1 MREHSDENDECQSG
15 SAESDL
21 ARIHASKLRRALPA
35 KSRALAILHRS
46 TYPGGIS
53 AMAKNARRKSAS
65 TTLFD
70 RVGGSPTIF
79 VVMAVVVLA
88 VYGQT
93 LSFTLGKFDE
103 DVIIKFNE
111 KILKNPS
118 NALDVLGRDAFFNNP
133 GRNFYRPVQNFSF
146 FLDTQVGNGRDLPY
160 YLSNLLIHI
169 ATCWLLF
176 LTLRDLR
183 FTPGTSAA
191 SSLIFAVSPLFVHAV
206 AWIPGRGDLLIGM
219 FALLCLRLALR
230 YLESGRGTLL
240 AAFHAIFFL
249 SMFSKETSVLIPV
262 VVAGAWWLI
271 YPDRSATTKRLS
283 LLLLPCVVP
292 IVLFFILRRII
303 IPKFPAEAVFG
314 ITPFL
319 NNLRVIPE
327 SIGKFFVPIGL
338 APLPEFS
345 WLVTGIGTVV
355 AAMLIFFAL
364 RGAEPMQRKLTA
376 FGIGWYLLF
385 TIPGAAYTN
394 ELGSIAY
401 EYLEHRSYLPMM
413 GIVLVFGVVLSNQF
427 ARTRRDNV
435 AHTIVGFIALLG
447 VVSILHARSYK
458 TAESFYNMAID
469 GNPNSGMALL
479 NRGYLKA
486 SKGDVSGA
494 MEDYTRATVACPTY
508 AEAFVNR
515 GVLYQDMGRMTDAG
529 RDFRQAVALNPK
541 LFAAQYNMANW
552 YGRTDD
558 IPNALKHYDES
569 TRLRPTFAEGW
580 AMSASMRAKMGDLQA
595 ALPYFDSALAHDPS
609 LHVVF
614 TNRGKAYYNAG
625 RRAEAC
631 QDWQHGA
638 AIGDAE
644 CAELMRTLCR

>member
-1 MREHSDENDECQSG
+1 
-15 SAESDL
+15 
-21 ARIHASKLRRALPA
+21 
-35 KSRALAILHRS
+35 
-46 TYPGGIS
+46 
-53 AMAKNARRKSAS
+53 MAKTTKRKSAS

-70 RVGGSPTIF
+70 RISASPSIF
-79 VVMAVVVLA
+79 IVLAAVVLV

-93 LSFTLGKFDE
+93 LSFTVGKFDE

-118 NALDVLGRDAFFNNP
+118 NGLDVLKRDAFFNNP

-146 FLDTQVGNGRDLPY
+146 FIDTQLGKGRDLTY

-176 LTLRDLR
+176 LTLRDFR
-183 FTPGTSAA
+183 FSPAA
-191 SSLIFAVSPLFVHAV
+191 SVAASLVFAVSPLFVHAV

-219 FALLCLRLALR
+219 FALLCVRLASR
-230 YLESGRGTLL
+230 YLESGRGALL
-240 AAFHAIFFL
+240 AAFHGVFFL

-262 VVAGAWWLI
+262 VVAGAWWLFD
-271 YPDRSATTKRLS
+271 PNRSATSRRLVA
-283 LLLLPCVVP
+283 LLAPCVVP
-292 IVLFFILRRII
+292 VALFFFLRRII
-303 IPKFPAEAVFG
+303 IPKFPAETVFG
-314 ITPFL
+314 VTPFL

-345 WLVTGIGTVV
+345 WLVTGIGAAV
-355 AAMLIFFAL
+355 AAVLVFLAL
-364 RGAEPMQRKLTA
+364 RGAESMQRKLTV

-413 GIVLVFGVVLSNQF
+413 GIILVFGVVLTNQF
-427 ARTRRDNV
+427 ARAWRDNV
-435 AHTIVGFIALLG
+435 ARGIVGLVALLG
-447 VVSILHARSYK
+447 LVSILHARNYK
-458 TAESFYNMAID
+458 TAERFYDMAID

-479 NRGYLKA
+479 NRGYLRA

-494 MEDYTRATVACPTY
+494 IEDYTRAAVACPTY

-515 GVLYQDMGRMTDAG
+515 GVLYQDMGRMADAG

-541 LFAAQYNMANW
+541 LFAAQYNIANW

-558 IPNALKHYDES
+558 VPNALKHYDES
-569 TRLRPTFAEGW
+569 TRLRPGFAEAW
-580 AMSASMRAKMGDLQA
+580 AMSGSMRAKMGDLQG
-595 ALPYFDSALAHDPS
+595 ALPYFDSALAREPE
-609 LHVVF
+609 LKVVY

-625 RRAEAC
+625 LRNEAC
-631 QDWQHGA
+631 QDWQRGS

-644 CAELMRTLCR
+644 CGELVRTLCR